1 MRRTVIFSLVC
12 AMLAVAAAV
21 WGFSG
26 TGEAPKAPPIS
37 GALLLVE
44 DDTGTYLMQLRKGL
58 QEAVQE
64 RSGTLIVER
73 LADHDPEKL
82 SYSSIDAVYL
92 LSDSPEAHLPALRE
106 KDIPVIVLGME
117 VRGEICVL
125 PDEEAGGRLLG
136 GHLAGLLSD
145 GGLVIVG
152 GRESS
157 LEALR
162 LKGVEAGLGGA
173 SYTLVSPGDLMEAG
187 NERPAAVLTLSDEGI
202 ETALALCRQDGPPL
216 YGFDAADIRLP
227 LMEAGRLEGV
237 AADDPYALGYIAGSL
252 LDDIRGKD
260 AKPFVRLSPR
270 RLVTRGTMYDAANVK
285 LMFPLL
291 H

>member
-1 MRRTVIFSLVC
+1 MKRTVIFSLIC

-26 TGEAPKAPPIS
+26 TGGAPKASAIS

-64 RSGTLIVER
+64 RGGTLSVER
-73 LADHDPEKL
+73 LADHDPAKPF
-82 SYSSIDAVYL
+82 YGSIDAVYL
-92 LSDSPEAHLPALRE
+92 LSDSPETHLPALRE
-106 KDIPVIVLGME
+106 KGIPVIVLGME

-145 GGLVIVG
+145 RGPVIVG
-152 GRESS
+152 GRESP

-173 SYTLVSPGDLMEAG
+173 PYTLLSPGDLMGAG
-187 NERPAAVLTLSDEGI
+187 AERPDAVVTLSDEGM
-202 ETALALCRQDGPPL
+202 ETALALCGQDGTPL
-216 YGFDAADIRLP
+216 YGFDAADTRLS

-252 LDDIRGKD
+252 LSDIRGKD
-260 AKPFVRLSPR
+260 TKPFVRLSPR
-270 RLVTRGTMYDAANVK
+270 RLITRETMYDAANVK
-285 LMFPLL
+285 LVFPLL